1 MRSPDHSGATAIVRR
16 VTRDEEILD
25 SIRRDSGLAELLWHV
40 CEFDL
45 SRDDHG
51 EPVRL
56 SSGLA
61 LQGVAGDFT
70 GGTFFLCG
78 EGSEGR
84 PVLYASS
91 EGQAGLIGQ
100 SLTEALE
107 IIVGL
112 PSWWDCLKF
121 SGSGDLTTMQTT
133 ADHLCHD
140 ELRDQPEFGADRV
153 RLAAALGLEL
163 ESVPSLLTR
172 LHTAVSGTTPD
183 FILTVETGEEYES
196 LFGPWLPS
204 RNPSWQ

>member
-1 MRSPDHSGATAIVRR
+1 MKRAVQATAIVRG
-16 VTRDEEILD
+16 VTRDEAILD
-25 SIRRDSGLAELLWHV
+25 SIRGDSGLAELLWRV

-45 SRDDHG
+45 SRGDHG

-61 LQGVAGDFT
+61 LEVVAGDFT

-78 EGSEGR
+78 DGGKDR

-107 IIVGL
+107 IMVGL

-121 SGSGDLTTMQTT
+121 SGSGDLTVMRTA
-133 ADHLCHD
+133 ADHLRHD
-140 ELRDQPEFGADRV
+140 ELEDQPEIGAHRV
-153 RLAAALGLEL
+153 RLAAALGLEFG
-163 ESVPSLLTR
+163 SFPALLAR
-172 LHTAVSGTTPD
+172 LHAAVSATTPD
-183 FILTVETGEEYES
+183 FVLADETGEAYEP

-204 RNPSWQ
+204 RNPAWR

>member
-1 MRSPDHSGATAIVRR
+1 M
-16 VTRDEEILD
+16 TRDEEVLD
-25 SIRRDSGLAELLWHV
+25 SIRRDSGVAELLRHV

-45 SRDDHG
+45 SRGDHG
-51 EPVRL
+51 ELVRL

-61 LQGVAGDFT
+61 LEGVAGDFT

-78 EGSEGR
+78 YGSRR

-91 EGQAGLIGQ
+91 EGQAGLIGK

-107 IIVGL
+107 IIIGL
-112 PSWWDCLKF
+112 PAWWDCLKF
-121 SGSGDLTTMQTT
+121 SGSGDLTVMQTA

-140 ELRDQPEFGADRV
+140 ELTDQPEIGAQRV
-153 RLAAALGLEL
+153 RLAAALSLEL
-163 ESVPSLLTR
+163 GSSPALLAR
-172 LHTAVSGTTPD
+172 LHTAVSATTPD

-204 RNPSWQ
+204 RNPSWRCEAK